1 MPVSELPAVVRNL
14 PPQIGYEE
22 HSSASD
28 VELRE
33 YWRILVKYRKLLVA
47 IVLGFLVVSLIIAFT
62 RTPLYTATAR
72 LRIGSYDPIL
82 PSAQVEDI
90 LQQRT
95 RESNFMETQV
105 RELES
110 RSLVARVLQDEQ
122 FFKVFG
128 DDKEE
133 LDERVIK
140 KYLDSVKVNP
150 VRRTS
155 LVDIQVTLKDPSLA
169 ATIANAHVDSFIEW
183 TRDSRVEQQSR
194 GIQYLKTQAGELRN
208 KVASLE
214 REMAQYAEDNSIVA
228 LNKDE
233 NITAQKLSR
242 LNQLLTDATAKR
254 IVAEKTYEEA
264 LAGHEAGKSGVEDQS
279 TQSLRT
285 ELGRLEAEYRQLG
298 EKFTGEYPRMKQL
311 SSQIAGLKKAID
323 GQQGQIVTG
332 LKAKMEA
339 ARSEEAQLKE
349 ELELQKSQAFE
360 LSRSTVQYNI
370 LNREL
375 ETSRELLDSIL
386 KQIKELS
393 VSVESNA
400 SNISVVD
407 YALSPLSPSYP
418 RKTLFVAIGLI
429 LGVVVAVAS
438 AFLLSYID
446 NTVKTPEELTQFLR
460 LPSLGVIPSFSLEKT
475 EEESNLPA
483 LKKDVVFLKDPKSL
497 ASEAYRTIRTGILL
511 SQAGEAPRTIL
522 ITSSQ
527 SGEGKTTTALNLA
540 ACLASSGGRVALID
554 ADLRRPNVLK
564 TLEGEN
570 SGKGLVEL
578 LTGHAK
584 LDEVLRTDVL
594 KRVSIISSGRVPPNP
609 AELLGSQEMSALLNS
624 LSEHFDY
631 VLIDCPPVLPVTDSV
646 ILSRIVDG
654 VVLVVKGGA
663 TPKKVVFDA
672 KKRLSGVGSQ
682 ILGVVLNDVN
692 ILGGDYY
699 YYNRYYYSYYQ
710 EEAQQAQG
718 S

>member
-1 MPVSELPAVVRNL
+1 MAEQLPSVVRNL
-14 PPQIGYEE
+14 PPQIGFEE
-22 HSSASD
+22 PSSD

-33 YWRILVKYRKLLVA
+33 YWRIIVKYRKLIA
-47 IVLGFLVVSLIIAFT
+47 SIILGFFVLSLIIAFT

-95 RESNFMETQV
+95 RESNFMETQI

-122 FFKVFG
+122 FFKVFAE
-128 DDKEE
+128 DKPD
-133 LDERVIK
+133 LDEKVIRR
-140 KYLDSVKVNP
+140 YLNSVKINP

-155 LVDIQVTLKDPSLA
+155 LVDIQVTLNNPELA
-169 ATIANAHVDSFIEW
+169 ASLANAHADSFIEW

-208 KVASLE
+208 KVEILE

-233 NITAQKLSR
+233 NITAQKLSK

-264 LAGHEAGKSGVEDQS
+264 FIGHETGRSGVEDQS
-279 TQSLRT
+279 TQNLRT

-298 EKFTGEYPRMKQL
+298 EKFTSEYPRMKQL
-311 SSQIAGLKKAID
+311 AGQIAGIKKAID
-323 GQQGQIVTG
+323 GQQGQIITG

-360 LSRSTVQYNI
+360 LSRSAVQYNI

-375 ETSRELLDSIL
+375 ETSRDLLDSIL

-400 SNISVVD
+400 SNVSVVD
-407 YALSPLSPSYP
+407 YAISPLSPSYP
-418 RKTLFVAIGLI
+418 RKILFLVIGLI
-429 LGVVVAVAS
+429 LGVVVAVSS
-438 AFLLSYID
+438 AFLLTYID
-446 NTVKTPEELTQFLR
+446 NTVKTPEELTEFLK
-460 LPSLGVIPSFSLEKT
+460 LPSLGVIPSFDIEK
-475 EEESNLPA
+475 SKFGDNLPA
-483 LKKDVVFLKDPKSL
+483 LKKDVIFLKDPKSL
-497 ASEAYRTIRTGILL
+497 AAEAYRTIRTGILL
-511 SQAGEAPRTIL
+511 SQAGEAPKTIL
-522 ITSSQ
+522 VTSAQ
-527 SGEGKTTTALNLA
+527 SGEGKTTTAINLA
-540 ACLASSGGRVALID
+540 VCLASSGGRVALVD
-554 ADLRRPNVLK
+554 CDLRRPNVLK

-578 LTGHAK
+578 LTGQIMLEEA
-584 LDEVLRTDVL
+584 LRTDVL
-594 KRVSIISSGRVPPNP
+594 KRVSVITSGRIPPNP
-609 AELLGSQEMSALLNS
+609 AELLGSDEMSGLIIS
-624 LSEHFDY
+624 LSEQFDY

-646 ILSRIVDG
+646 VLSRLVDG
-654 VVLVVKGGA
+654 VLLVVKGGA
-663 TPKKVVFDA
+663 TPRKVVFDA
-672 KKRLSGVGSQ
+672 KRKLVSVGSR

-710 EEAQQAQG
+710 EQQAQG
-718 S
+718 SS

>member
-1 MPVSELPAVVRNL
+1 MSDLPTVVRSL

-22 HSSASD
+22 PSNASD

-47 IVLGFLVVSLIIAFT
+47 IVLGFFVVSLIIAFT

-82 PSAQVEDI
+82 PSTQVEDI

-110 RSLVARVLQDEQ
+110 RSLVGKILEDEQ
-122 FFKVFG
+122 LFRVFAQ
-128 DDKEE
+128 DKTEI
-133 LDERVIK
+133 DEKVIK
-140 KYLDSVKVNP
+140 RYLEAVKVNP

-155 LVDIQVTLKDPSLA
+155 LVDIQVTLKDADVA
-169 ATIANAHVDSFIEW
+169 AAIANAHVDSFIEW

-194 GIQYLKTQAGELRN
+194 GIQYLKSQAGELRN

-242 LNQLLTDATAKR
+242 LNQLLTDTTAKR
-254 IVAEKTYEEA
+254 IVAEKAYEEA
-264 LAGHEAGKSGVEDQS
+264 LAGHESGRAGVEDQS

-298 EKFTGEYPRMKQL
+298 EKFTSEYPRMKQL
-311 SSQIAGLKKAID
+311 SGQIAGLKKAID
-323 GQQGQIVTG
+323 GQQGQIITG

-360 LSRSTVQYNI
+360 LSRSSVQYNI

-418 RKTLFVAIGLI
+418 RKSLFVAIGLI
-429 LGVVVAVAS
+429 LGVVVAIAS

-460 LPSLGVIPSFSLEKT
+460 LPSLGVIPSFDLEKVAGDNQ
-475 EEESNLPA
+475 NLPA
-483 LKKDVVFLKDPKSL
+483 LKKDIVFLKDPKSL
-497 ASEAYRTIRTGILL
+497 AAEAYRTIRTGILL

-522 ITSSQ
+522 VTSAQ

-540 ACLASSGGRVALID
+540 ACLASSGGRVVLLD

-564 TLEGEN
+564 TLEGQN

-578 LTGHAK
+578 LTGQAK
-584 LDEVLRTDVL
+584 LDEVMRTDVL
-594 KRVSIISSGRVPPNP
+594 KRVSVITSGRVPPNP
-609 AELLGSQEMSALLNS
+609 AELLGSQEMSNLLRS
-624 LSEHFDY
+624 LDEHFDY
-631 VLIDCPPVLPVTDSV
+631 VLIDSPPVLPVTDSV

-672 KKRLSGVGSQ
+672 KKRLSSVGAQ

-699 YYNRYYYSYYQ
+699 YYNRYYYSYYN
-710 EEAQQAQG
+710 EETAQAQG

>member
-1 MPVSELPAVVRNL
+1 MSELPAVVRNL
-14 PPQIGYEE
+14 PPQIGFEE
-22 HSSASD
+22 HSTASD

-72 LRIGSYDPIL
+72 LRIGSYDPVL

-110 RSLVARVLQDEQ
+110 RSLVARILQDEQ

-128 DDKEE
+128 EDKAE
-133 LDERVIK
+133 LDERIIK
-140 KYLDSVKVNP
+140 KYLDSVKINP

-311 SSQIAGLKKAID
+311 SSQIAGLKNSID
-323 GQQGQIVTG
+323 GQQGQIITG

-460 LPSLGVIPSFSLEKT
+460 LPSLGVIPSFSLEKS

-522 ITSSQ
+522 ITSAQ

-578 LTGHAK
+578 LTGQAK
-584 LDEVLRTDVL
+584 LDDVLRTDVL

-609 AELLGSQEMSALLNS
+609 AELLGSEEMSSLLNS

-672 KKRLSGVGSQ
+672 KKRLSSVGSQ

-699 YYNRYYYSYYQ
+699 YYNRYYYSYYH